1 MTAITSRIERIMT
14 AAQSGGSAEKIFER
28 AGLFEGEMIWI
39 LACVEL
45 ALGGLDE
52 NDPARSD
59 LEEIQRA
66 AEAAIRKV
74 STISAKAKPVR
85 HLRAV

>member
-14 AAQSGGSAEKIFER
+14 AAQSGGAAEQILER
-28 AGLFEGEMIWI
+28 AGLLEGEMIWI

-45 ALGGLDE
+45 AIGGLAED
-52 NDPARSD
+52 DPARAD
-59 LEEIQRA
+59 LEEIKIA
-66 AEAAIRKV
+66 AEAAIRRV
-74 STISAKAKPVR
+74 STFTAKAKRVR